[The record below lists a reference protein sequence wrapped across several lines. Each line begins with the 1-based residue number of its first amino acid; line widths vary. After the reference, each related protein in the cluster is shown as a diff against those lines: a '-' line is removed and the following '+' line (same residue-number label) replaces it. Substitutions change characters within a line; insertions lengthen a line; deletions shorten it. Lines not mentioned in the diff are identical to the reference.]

1 MNDNVKIPEN
11 LEVSPISGKES
22 VIVETVNEKISRIC
36 MDSGYMTN
44 DDFSFDNIELIEK
57 YEESMPQIIIDNKYK
72 DEDLQQ
78 WWYLT
83 TVQFTTGMIYPMPNS
98 TKGYDWAFS
107 PVVQIPESEQ
117 SKFPI
122 PGKEGEFYKTRL
134 DTEATERYTNSDF
147 RGVCKRAGAVVGI

>member
-1 MNDNVKIPEN
+1 MKKEEN
-11 LEVSPISGKES
+11 LEISPITGKES
-22 VIVETVNEKISRIC
+22 VIVETLNGKTSKVC
-36 MDSGYMTN
+36 MDTGYMTN
-44 DDFSFDNIELIEK
+44 NDFAFDNKETLAK

-72 DEDLQQ
+72 DESLKQ

-83 TVQFTTGMIYPMPNS
+83 SIQFKTGMIYPMPNS